1 MSEDKASELL
11 EEAERRLHA
20 GDYAAAEQASRQVLE
35 AAPDS
40 AVARSKLGVALAQQ
54 GRLDEAIAEFS
65 KALQL
70 HPTYASAYSNLG
82 NAYRAKGMLPEAL
95 AAYERALAIDPDY
108 AIAHQNLGILYKQ
121 MGRVGEAVDH
131 FKRATRLSLRRQADG
146 HGRYGAAACPR
157 RWCSPW
163 ARSRAWRAFCARL
176 LQLDPG
182 TDRVQQIAACHDAQ
196 QRSIEVGDQQAADAI
211 LRHPRERLV
220 R

>member
-20 GDYAAAEQASRQVLE
+20 GDYAAAERASRQVLE

-131 FKRATRLSLRRQADG
+131 FKRATRLSLHRQADG
-146 HGRYGAAACPR
+146 TRQVR
-157 RWCSPW
+157 RGCLPTAGGVPPGGVGWFGPGFRLGPPTRPGDGSP
-163 ARSRAWRAFCARL
+163 AR
-176 LQLDPG
+176 
-182 TDRVQQIAACHDAQ
+182 
-196 QRSIEVGDQQAADAI
+196 
-211 LRHPRERLV
+211 
-220 R
+220 

>member
-20 GDYAAAEQASRQVLE
+20 GDYAAAERASRQVLE

-70 HPTYASAYSNLG
+70 HPTYTSAYSNLA
-82 NAYRAKGMLPEAL
+82 NAYHAKGRLPEAL

-121 MGRVGEAVDH
+121 MGRAGEAVDH

-146 HGRYGAAACPR
+146 TRQVRRGCPPTAGGVTGGAVACLGGVLRYGPPPRPGDAPRAAGRCGFRCP
-157 RWCSPW
+157 
-163 ARSRAWRAFCARL
+163 
-176 LQLDPG
+176 
-182 TDRVQQIAACHDAQ
+182 
-196 QRSIEVGDQQAADAI
+196 
-211 LRHPRERLV
+211 HPC
-220 R
+220 

>member
-82 NAYRAKGMLPEAL
+82 NAY
-95 AAYERALAIDPDY
+95 Y
-108 AIAHQNLGILYKQ
+108 AEVV
-121 MGRVGEAVDH
+121 GRMV
-131 FKRATRLSLRRQADG
+131 
-146 HGRYGAAACPR
+146 
-157 RWCSPW
+157 
-163 ARSRAWRAFCARL
+163 RSRDRGVIALRTVMAARRSR
-176 LQLDPG
+176 G
-182 TDRVQQIAACHDAQ
+182 TSLTSCSVMMPSR
-196 QRSIEVGDQQAADAI
+196 RSPHTTGNPPC
-211 LRHPRERLV
+211 LNGRK
-220 R
+220 

>member
-20 GDYAAAEQASRQVLE
+20 GDYAAAERASRQVLE

-131 FKRATRLSLRRQADG
+131 FKRATRLSLRRQADETRQIRRG
-146 HGRYGAAACPR
+146 CLPTAGVLIGGAVACVARVLRYAPSAT
-157 RWCSPW
+157 
-163 ARSRAWRAFCARL
+163 SR
-176 LQLDPG
+176 
-182 TDRVQQIAACHDAQ
+182 DRY
-196 QRSIEVGDQQAADAI
+196 RAAD
-211 LRHPRERLV
+211 RCVV
-220 R
+220 RST

>member
-1 MSEDKASELL
+1 VEVSVRAWSGMSEDKASEFL

-35 AAPDS
+35 SAPDS

-70 HPTYASAYSNLG
+70 QPTYAPAYSNLG
-82 NAYRAKGMLPEAL
+82 NAYRAKGMLPEAV

-146 HGRYGAAACPR
+146 TRQVRRGCLPTAVVLTVGAFACL
-157 RWCSPW
+157 
-163 ARSRAWRAFCARL
+163 AR
-176 LQLDPG
+176 
-182 TDRVQQIAACHDAQ
+182 V
-196 QRSIEVGDQQAADAI
+196 
-211 LRHPRERLV
+211 LR
-220 R
+220 